1 MRLCNEHLHTAIGY
15 RKFGCSASN
24 PGDFVM
30 ALAKE
35 EQATNGATMLAIVHN
50 VLKIHGGLPR
60 SSDSEPRLDLKKLP
74 CSEIPFTLS

>member
-1 MRLCNEHLHTAIGY
+1 MRLCKEHLHTAIGY

-35 EQATNGATMLAIVHN
+35 QATNGATMLATVHN
-50 VLKIHGGLPR
+50 VLKIHRGLTC
-60 SSDSEPRLDLKKLP
+60 E
-74 CSEIPFTLS
+74 EQ

>member
-1 MRLCNEHLHTAIGY
+1 
-15 RKFGCSASN
+15 
-24 PGDFVM
+24 M

-50 VLKIHGGLPR
+50 VLKIHRGLPR

>member
-1 MRLCNEHLHTAIGY
+1 
-15 RKFGCSASN
+15 
-24 PGDFVM
+24 M